1 MGVCWT
7 GAGKCQGQTHGF
19 CIIMTKSVINH
30 DLHYFCFFLLYL
42 FFFNMC
48 MSEYLLMQ
56 DHECNVCGQNKIL
69 DSQELKLEVVESL
82 LMWALGYE
90 LRSYVREMPAFSH

>member
-1 MGVCWT
+1 MD
-7 GAGKCQGQTHGF
+7 
-19 CIIMTKSVINH
+19 H

-90 LRSYVREMPAFSH
+90 LRSYVREMPAFSHWLTSSLPLCFLLIKDQLNNVMNVDTE